1 MTTYQIDHIDQKIL
15 SFLVKNA
22 RMPFLEIARECGV
35 SGAAIHQRVK
45 KMESMGIITG
55 STLLVKPQALGLN
68 VCAFVG
74 VSLSQANS
82 YPQVVEAL
90 KEMSEVVECHFITGN
105 HALLLKIY
113 CFNHDHLMEIL
124 VNTIQN
130 IPSVMKTET
139 WVSLDQ
145 AIERQVWVKDYPNAS
160 PSRKIACAIARSSGV
175 VILILPP
182 RPSHSE
188 ILCPRYSTTEASSVK
203 RGL

>member
-1 MTTYQIDHIDQKIL
+1 MTTYQIDQIDQKIL

-55 STLLVKPQALGLN
+55 STLLVKPKALGLN

-74 VSLSQANS
+74 VSLAQANS
-82 YPQVVEAL
+82 YPHVVEAL
-90 KEMSEVVECHFITGN
+90 KEMSEVVECHFITGS

-113 CFNHDHLMEIL
+113 CFDHDHLMEIL

-160 PSRKIACAIARSSGV
+160 PHGK
-175 VILILPP
+175 
-182 RPSHSE
+182 
-188 ILCPRYSTTEASSVK
+188 
-203 RGL
+203 

>member
-35 SGAAIHQRVK
+35 SGTAIHQRVK

-160 PSRKIACAIARSSGV
+160 PRAK
-175 VILILPP
+175 
-182 RPSHSE
+182 
-188 ILCPRYSTTEASSVK
+188 
-203 RGL
+203 